1 MSGVKHIMKSYEVER
16 SKGLAVM
23 LPHSHVV
30 KYTPHILKVAQPS
43 LFHSLVPFY
52 TCVTLHTSLHKH
64 QVFRVTVHL
73 PTEAIIEY
81 RKYAP
86 SASLV
91 FFLSTK
97 TTSYCFS
104 FILKKL
110 WIYVIRVYA
119 KAYGC

>member
-1 MSGVKHIMKSYEVER
+1 MKSCEVER
-16 SKGLAVM
+16 SKGLVAM

-30 KYTPHILKVAQPS
+30 KYMPHILKVAQPS
-43 LFHSLVPFY
+43 LFHSQVPFY
-52 TCVTLHTSLHKH
+52 TSVTLHTLHKH

-73 PTEAIIEY
+73 PPEAIIEY

-86 SASLV
+86 SASLM
-91 FFLSTK
+91 FFLTTK
-97 TTSYCFS
+97 TTSYYFS
-104 FILKKL
+104 FILRKL

>member
-1 MSGVKHIMKSYEVER
+1 MKSYEVER
-16 SKGLAVM
+16 SKGLVVM
-23 LPHSHVV
+23 LPYSHVV

-52 TCVTLHTSLHKH
+52 TCVTLHTPLHKH

-91 FFLSTK
+91 FLLTTK
-97 TTSYCFS
+97 TTTSYCFS
-104 FILKKL
+104 FILRKL
-110 WIYVIRVYA
+110 RIYVIHVYA
-119 KAYGC
+119 KGC

>member
-1 MSGVKHIMKSYEVER
+1 MKSYEVER
-16 SKGLAVM
+16 SKGLVVM
-23 LPHSHVV
+23 LPNSNVV
-30 KYTPHILKVAQPS
+30 KYTPHIFKVAQPS
-43 LFHSLVPFY
+43 LFHSQVPLY
-52 TCVTLHTSLHKH
+52 TCVTLHTPLHKH

-86 SASLV
+86 SVSLV
-91 FFLSTK
+91 FFLTA
-97 TTSYCFS
+97 TTSYCLS

>member
-1 MSGVKHIMKSYEVER
+1 MKSYEVGR
-16 SKGLAVM
+16 SKGLVVK

-30 KYTPHILKVAQPS
+30 KYMPHVLKVAQPS
-43 LFHSLVPFY
+43 LFHSQVPFY
-52 TCVTLHTSLHKH
+52 TCVTLHTPLHKH
-64 QVFRVTVHL
+64 QVFRVTVNL

-86 SASLV
+86 SGSLMS
-91 FFLSTK
+91 FLTTK

-104 FILKKL
+104 FILRKL